1 VRELARDQEKVRV
14 MGVAA
19 REASQQF
26 DRGAELGKFLAIL
39 EESAQPPSK

>member
-1 VRELARDQEKVRV
+1 LTADKERVRV

-26 DRGAELGKFLAIL
+26 DRKAELEKFLSIM
-39 EESAQPPSK
+39 EGCVPPTI